1 VAEQADH
8 HPVIVNEMFMQSLR
22 QRKYNPLQV
31 AMQQM
36 SSFGDQNELDLE
48 ELRIKQPYDYSKRN
62 PDVFKQAKYL
72 SNIIKN
78 NLPGN

>member
-1 VAEQADH
+1 
-8 HPVIVNEMFMQSLR
+8 
-22 QRKYNPLQV
+22 
-31 AMQQM
+31 MQQM